1 MNIIRAIAYIGS
13 QLCGALLGAFIVQE
27 LVPEHMKGILVET
40 KSAVLNTNSTISR
53 IARSLGQN
61 SINTTLINKTAKSIL
76 TIVPASTTSTAS
88 TAAVLATETITNN
101 ATAILK
107 ANILSEPYKLGL
119 TLLNKN
125 LTLSQ
130 GVGVEII
137 ITFILMLTI
146 FACLDSQRKD
156 LGGSFPL
163 TIGFA
168 VAIGCFFGVSNS
180 LIST

>member
-88 TAAVLATETITNN
+88 TAAVLASETITNN

-107 ANILSEPYKLGL
+107 AEPYKLGL